1 MLTLQQLKD
10 MPDQTIFA
18 HGETV
23 NGPEGINIS
32 NDGRTLRW
40 IAKRGNGYHD
50 WAIYIGIASWDDS
63 LIASNGDKVNN
74 EDNIKKLVPCDDE
87 AYKMYRR

>member
-10 MPDQTIFA
+10 MPDHTVFA

-23 NGPEGINIS
+23 NSPEGINMS
-32 NDGRTLRW
+32 NDGRSLKW
-40 IAKRGNGYHD
+40 VAKRGQIHD
-50 WAIYIGIASWDDS
+50 WVIYIGISSWDDS
-63 LIASNGDKVNN
+63 LIASNGDKVGS
-74 EDNIKKLVPCDDE
+74 EDHIKKLVPCDDE